1 MVGQLER
8 SPTTGK
14 RHVQAYV
21 IFVRPQQLSAVKR
34 LFGTAHLEISR
45 GSPQDNKTYCTKAET
60 RVATDDGGFQFEVTC
75 ANWDHCLFHNH
86 YLYVHGTAL
95 DAINAVRSDDN

>member
-21 IFVRPQQLSAVKR
+21 VFVRPQQLSAVKR
-34 LFGTAHLEISR
+34 LFSTAHLEVSR
-45 GSPQDNKTYCTKAET
+45 GSPQDNKTYCTKEET
-60 RVATDDGGFQFEVTC
+60 RVLTVDGGFQFEVVC
-75 ANWDHCLFHNH
+75 DRWSDAHCIFHKHSLYMNDSNWMS
-86 YLYVHGTAL
+86 
-95 DAINAVRSDDN
+95 VRSDAN